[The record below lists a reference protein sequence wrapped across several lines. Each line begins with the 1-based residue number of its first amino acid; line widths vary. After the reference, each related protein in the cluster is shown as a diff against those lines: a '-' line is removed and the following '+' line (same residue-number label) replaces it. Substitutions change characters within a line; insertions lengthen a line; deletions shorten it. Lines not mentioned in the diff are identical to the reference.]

1 TRATKACTG
10 RQFRG
15 AMRALTLWHPLRG
28 FNPFQNLLDRNTN
41 SQKINDFAFAS
52 ISRCRHDSC
61 DARMGQEKNLH
72 NDGSSLIGHF
82 AADTFNFF
90 LTVLAQEVEA
100 HAVALCLLDVVV
112 LTPGRD
118 RRSRAGKVSWEDS
131 VLHPCGKT
139 LHNAMAACTTR
150 MISQVIGLHEAHRA
164 PFWGP
169 GTIDAA
175 RSPTMSQG

>member
-100 HAVALCLLDVVV
+100 HAVALCFLDVVV
-112 LTPGRD
+112 ETVAQDKIL
-118 RRSRAGKVSWEDS
+118 RAGKVAFEDT
-131 VLHPCGKT
+131 VLHPLAKA
-139 LHNAMAACTTR
+139 LQNAMDAATTF
-150 MISQVIGLHEAHRA
+150 IIFNVIGHHDVHRVT
-164 PFWGP
+164 W
-169 GTIDAA
+169 
-175 RSPTMSQG
+175 S